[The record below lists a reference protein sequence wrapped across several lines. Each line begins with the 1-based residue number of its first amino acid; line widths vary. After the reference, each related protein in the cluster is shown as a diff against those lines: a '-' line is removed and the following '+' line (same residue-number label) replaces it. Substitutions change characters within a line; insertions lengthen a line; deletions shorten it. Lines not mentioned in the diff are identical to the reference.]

1 MTFVLRLLGQLSD
14 RDRGLYARWSLSPE
28 SHRVLRDAWLAITH
42 AGGALVSMASVV
54 LPLWLGFWDR
64 SASWSAAA
72 SLAISHVVV
81 QVIKRLVGRPR
92 PDKPVGIDHPDRFSF
107 PSGHATSSLAVT
119 LAYSVAFPHLAAP
132 LVGFGMLVGW
142 SRVALGVHY
151 PGDVVAGQLIASLT
165 VLGVTLLG

>member
-1 MTFVLRLLGQLSD
+1 M
-14 RDRGLYARWSLSPE
+14 
-28 SHRVLRDAWLAITH
+28 RDAWLAITH
-42 AGGALVSMASVV
+42 AGGAIASIASVV
-54 LPLWLGFWDR
+54 VPIWLGLWDR